1 MHFLDDHT
9 GTQRARAA
17 ITDLSLGEAER
28 ELRRRDA
35 GDVGCD
41 D

>member
-17 ITDLSLGEAER
+17 IIDVSAGEAEP
-28 ELRRRDA
+28 ELRRGDA